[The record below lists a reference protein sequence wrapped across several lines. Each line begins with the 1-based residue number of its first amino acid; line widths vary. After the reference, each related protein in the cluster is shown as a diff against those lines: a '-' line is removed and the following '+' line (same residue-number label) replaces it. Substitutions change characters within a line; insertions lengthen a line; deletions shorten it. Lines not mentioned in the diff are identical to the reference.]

1 MYKNTEKHCSGK
13 HERKIIMNTL
23 KKRLI
28 SLALLC
34 CFALAS
40 VTGCSDKNSS
50 KNSES
55 DHISVNDG
63 DTDSSNGNGGEMIND
78 TPIEIITN
86 NNGNPIAFPFQ
97 SEDVQNGQISN
108 ENGMNL
114 AGPDSSSIDVSPS
127 IDTSS
132 QTPTE
137 SVTVVDEDGE
147 PVTEA
152 NGQPVTEYVTVPA
165 ESTSENAA
173 SDYKSKTNGRY
184 VLWVDISKDENY
196 VFNDEFVKVTMKI
209 KDNIPDG
216 DYPISLVTDLSTI
229 AGVSVD
235 PDKIFAGTVRVGGG
249 EIQAQDFSSET
260 GFVVYGD
267 NISCKQGDTV
277 DFYIN
282 MKNNPGLAAVLMW
295 FYYDSNAI
303 EIEDVTAAGEFET
316 FARPQTGE
324 KKSQ

>member
-1 MYKNTEKHCSGK
+1 
-13 HERKIIMNTL
+13 MNTL

-50 KNSES
+50 KSSES
-55 DHISVNDG
+55 DHISANDG
-63 DTDSSNGNGGEMIND
+63 NTDSTNGGNNIND
-78 TPIEIITN
+78 LPIEIVTKE
-86 NNGNPIAFPFQ
+86 NGDLLAFPFQ
-97 SEDVQNGQISN
+97 SNDVPNSNISN

-114 AGPDSSSIDVSPS
+114 SGPDSSSIDVSP
-127 IDTSS
+127 
-132 QTPTE
+132 QAPTE
-137 SVTVVDEDGE
+137 SVTVVNEAGE

-152 NGQPVTEYVTVPA
+152 NGQPVTEFVTVPT
-165 ESTSENAA
+165 ESSSENAT
-173 SDYKSKTNGRY
+173 SNYKSQTNGRY
-184 VLWVDISKDENY
+184 ILWVDISKDENY

-209 KDNIPDG
+209 KEDIPDG
-216 DYPISLVTDLSTI
+216 DYPISFATDLSTI
-229 AGVSVD
+229 AGVHVD
-235 PDKIFAGTVRVGGG
+235 PDKIYTGTVRVGDG
-249 EIQAQDFSSET
+249 EIQAQDVSSET

-303 EIEDVTAAGEFET
+303 EIEDVCSAGEFET
-316 FARPQTGE
+316 FAYPQTGE
-324 KKSQ
+324 KPTQQSQ

>member
-1 MYKNTEKHCSGK
+1 MYKNTERHCSGK

-50 KNSES
+50 KSPES

-63 DTDSSNGNGGEMIND
+63 NTDSSNGGGVIDD
-78 TPIEIITN
+78 TAIEVITN
-86 NNGNPIAFPFQ
+86 AKGYPVAMPFQ
-97 SEDVQNGQISN
+97 SEDIQNAPISN
-108 ENGMNL
+108 ENGMDL
-114 AGPDSSSIDVSPS
+114 IGPDSSSIDVSPS
-127 IDTSS
+127 INASA

-137 SVTVVDEDGE
+137 SVTVVNEAGE
-147 PVTEA
+147 PVTEE

-196 VFNDEFVKVTMKI
+196 VFNDEFVRVTMKI
-209 KDNIPDG
+209 KENIPDG

-235 PDKIFAGTVRVGGG
+235 PDKIFAGTVRVGNG

-282 MKNNPGLAAVLMW
+282 MKNNPGLAAVLLW

-303 EIEDVTAAGEFET
+303 EIEDVGSAGEFET
-316 FARPQTGE
+316 FAYPQTGE

>member
-1 MYKNTEKHCSGK
+1 
-13 HERKIIMNTL
+13 MNTL

-50 KNSES
+50 KSSES

-63 DTDSSNGNGGEMIND
+63 NTNSSNGEEVTNVP
-78 TPIEIITN
+78 PIEIITN

-97 SEDVQNGQISN
+97 SEDIKNSQISN

-114 AGPDSSSIDVSPS
+114 SGPDSSSIDVSPS
-127 IDTSS
+127 IDAPA

-137 SVTVVDEDGE
+137 SVTVVNEAGE

-152 NGQPVTEYVTVPA
+152 NGQPVTEYVTTPA
-165 ESTSENAA
+165 ESTSENTT
-173 SDYKSKTNGRY
+173 SDYKSQTNGRY

-196 VFNDEFVKVTMKI
+196 VFNDEFVKVTMKV
-209 KDNIPDG
+209 KENIPNG
-216 DYPISLVTDLSTI
+216 DYPISLATDLSTI

-235 PDKIFAGTVRVGGG
+235 PDKIFAGTVRVGGE
-249 EIQAQDFSSET
+249 EIQAQDFSAET

-295 FYYDSNAI
+295 FYYDSNAF
-303 EIEDVTAAGEFET
+303 EIKKVVAAGEFKT
-316 FARPQTGE
+316 FARTQTGE